1 MSNTM
6 NYKGYAARVEFDPR
20 DAIFVGQI
28 LGVPES
34 ITFHGESV
42 TNLTRDFRAAVNHYI
57 ADCKATGRTPHKSY
71 SGRLM
76 LRLKPEVHAHVA
88 KAAEAHGKSINQW
101 AAEVLAQAE

>member
-6 NYKGYAARVEFDPR
+6 TYKGYEARVEFDPR
-20 DAIFVGQI
+20 DNIFVGRV

-42 TNLTRDFRAAVNHYI
+42 PNLTRDFHAAINHYV
-57 ADCKATGRTPHKSY
+57 ADCKATGRKPHKSY
-71 SGRLM
+71 SGKLM
-76 LRLKPEVHAHVA
+76 LRLRPDIHAHVA